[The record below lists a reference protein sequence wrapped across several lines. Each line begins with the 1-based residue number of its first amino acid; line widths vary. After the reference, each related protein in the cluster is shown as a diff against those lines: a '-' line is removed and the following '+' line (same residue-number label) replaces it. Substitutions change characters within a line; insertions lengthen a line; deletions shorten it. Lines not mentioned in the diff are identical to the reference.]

1 MLIKGIFIMT
11 LYEKLEK
18 TFDDKNVEA
27 YLDLLH
33 EDFVVVFHKSGNSF
47 SKSEWGEMIAGM
59 FANDK
64 FIRDSSRCVYEND
77 DIMVQHMFMSYPDDS
92 KEAVMGIAML
102 KDGKVIR
109 METGATSLN

>member
-1 MLIKGIFIMT
+1 MAIYDKMIQTM
-11 LYEKLEK
+11 
-18 TFDDKNVEA
+18 DDKNVDA

-33 EDFVVVFHKSGNSF
+33 DDFVVVFHKSVNSF
-47 SKSEWGEMIAGM
+47 SKSEWGEMITGM

-92 KEAVMGIAML
+92 KEAVMGIAMI

>member
-1 MLIKGIFIMT
+1 MAIYDKMIQTM
-11 LYEKLEK
+11 
-18 TFDDKNVEA
+18 DDKNVDA

-33 EDFVVVFHKSGNSF
+33 DDFVVVFHKSGNSF
-47 SKSEWGEMIAGM
+47 SKSEWGEMITGM

-77 DIMVQHMFMSYPDDS
+77 DIMVQHMFMSSPDDS
-92 KEAVMGIAML
+92 KEAVMGIAMI